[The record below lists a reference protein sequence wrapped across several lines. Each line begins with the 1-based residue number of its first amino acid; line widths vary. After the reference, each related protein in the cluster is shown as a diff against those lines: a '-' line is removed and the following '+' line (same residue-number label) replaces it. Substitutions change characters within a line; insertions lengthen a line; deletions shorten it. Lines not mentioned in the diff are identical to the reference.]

1 MRQLLLIL
9 ASITC
14 CTLLAQ
20 QKDSTDLYRYKYH
33 IEEAKYQ
40 ISHHNTTDAVKHL
53 LLVLNTNFKN
63 SEDSLNQQALNL
75 LQHIYYS
82 CNNTSMKIE
91 MTGYPSGVKFTN
103 DGKYIGAVNFI
114 GGELSQLY
122 IFDSST

>member
-1 MRQLLLIL
+1 MKQLLLIL

-20 QKDSTDLYRYKYH
+20 QKDSSDFYRYKYH

-53 LLVLNTNFKN
+53 LLVLPADYKNT
-63 SEDSLNQQALNL
+63 EDSSYQEALNL

-82 CNNTSMKIE
+82 CRNTSMKIQ

-103 DGKYIGAVNFI
+103 DGKYIGA
-114 GGELSQLY
+114 E
-122 IFDSST
+122 